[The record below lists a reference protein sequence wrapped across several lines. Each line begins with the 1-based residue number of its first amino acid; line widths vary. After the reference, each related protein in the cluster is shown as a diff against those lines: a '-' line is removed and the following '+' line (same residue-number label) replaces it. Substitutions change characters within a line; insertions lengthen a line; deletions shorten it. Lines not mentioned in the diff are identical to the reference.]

1 VLVEVSRIRA
11 GLGRLG
17 ELDLL
22 RTRHGEIEHSAEFE
36 KAAKRDEVHVF
47 RGGRNWSLAGIAAR
61 EKPPS
66 RQMTGV
72 GLQDADIE
80 IAHARR
86 VAVALDELKKL
97 EKEARVPRQRS
108 VAPAFV
114 AQLLEVRPR
123 QIAY

>member
-1 VLVEVSRIRA
+1 QQRASANAVVAGGGEALEKAVELVLVELSRLRA

-17 ELDLL
+17 ELDVL

-72 GLQDADIE
+72 GVQDADIDS
-80 IAHARR
+80 AHARC
-86 VAVALDELKKL
+86 VGAALDELTKL
-97 EKEARVPRQRS
+97 EKEERG
-108 VAPAFV
+108 
-114 AQLLEVRPR
+114 
-123 QIAY
+123 